1 MTIYLDVVFI
11 ENICMNSII
20 LFATGLVTKTKCKI
34 IRNLI
39 SSTIGA
45 VYVIGAYITNN
56 ELYTN
61 SIIKIGLSITMVYI
75 AFYPNN
81 IKSAFKYIV
90 IFYLT
95 SFVFGGCAFALL
107 YYIKPQNI
115 FYNNSGL
122 LSGTYPIKIAFLGAM
137 IGLIILSISFKLI
150 KNRLKKSEMFCNV
163 EIEYNEKITK
173 IRAIIDSG
181 NLLKDPIT
189 GSSVIVVERKKLVEM
204 IDNKILDNLE
214 NIISGEYEIIDEE
227 YISKFRLIPF
237 SSLGKQNGM
246 LLGFKPDVLR
256 IDFDDAQRK
265 IDKVIIAIYDKDITK
280 NDEYSGIVGLEIL
293 EGRSEINYEYTKN
306 IKA

>member
-1 MTIYLDVVFI
+1 
-11 ENICMNSII
+11 
-20 LFATGLVTKTKCKI
+20 
-34 IRNLI
+34 
-39 SSTIGA
+39 
-45 VYVIGAYITNN
+45 
-56 ELYTN
+56 
-61 SIIKIGLSITMVYI
+61 
-75 AFYPNN
+75 
-81 IKSAFKYIV
+81 
-90 IFYLT
+90 
-95 SFVFGGCAFALL
+95 
-107 YYIKPQNI
+107 
-115 FYNNSGL
+115 
-122 LSGTYPIKIAFLGAM
+122 M

-214 NIISGEYEIIDEE
+214 NIISGEYEIVDQE

-246 LLGFKPDVLR
+246 LLGFKPDMLR
-256 IDFDDAQRK
+256 IEFDDIQRN
-265 IDKVIIAIYDKDITK
+265 IDKVIIAIYDKNITK